1 MLGGGMSLIEKAIVL
16 VVLFLLMLAGA
27 YFLEHYIEQIG
38 YARAV
43 DDYAKQAEKVDAKRE
58 AVAPIIETRYLK
70 AAERIVVV
78 TETITKEIPTYVKDS
93 DCPMPPGFR
102 VLHDAAANGEVPNP
116 VAIPDATAVPAQT
129 VASTVAANYGE
140 ALLNAKRLTEL
151 QAWVTAQQKLT
162 TK

>member
-1 MLGGGMSLIEKAIVL
+1 MSLIEKAIVL

-43 DDYAKQAEKVDAKRE
+43 DDYAKQAVKVDAKRE

-102 VLHDAAANGEVPNP
+102 VLHDAAANGEVPDP
-116 VAIPDATAVPAQT
+116 SRIVDAAPTPATDVADT
-129 VASTVAANYGE
+129 VATNYGICNKIRE
-140 ALLNAKRLTEL
+140 DLISL
-151 QAWVTAQQKLT
+151 QAWAAKQAALR
-162 TK
+162 

>member
-58 AVAPIIETRYLK
+58 AVAAPIVEAHEKEVVR
-70 AAERIVVV
+70 VV
-78 TETITKEIPTYVKDS
+78 TVTKTILKDRPVYVKAT
-93 DCPMPPGFR
+93 DCPLTGGFR

-116 VAIPDATAVPAQT
+116 SRIPDAAPTPATDVADT
-129 VASTVAANYGE
+129 VATNYGICNKIRE
-140 ALLNAKRLTEL
+140 DLISL
-151 QAWVTAQQKLT
+151 QAWAAKQAALR
-162 TK
+162 